1 MPNLRFVWN
10 LWLNLQKVSNCH
22 FRLSMD
28 ENKNIKVYRASAGS
42 GKTFTLV
49 SEYIALAISSHAGSS
64 AFAGILAITFTN
76 KATGEMKMRILNTLW
91 NIGNGLPQGN
101 AYVGKIGGILGGKF
115 SAEEIRERCATTLR
129 HILNNYDFF
138 DVKTIDSFFQGI
150 VGDIA
155 AMIGYDSS
163 LEVFLNDD
171 EAVDSA
177 VENIV
182 AQAAEGKNRVLAGLL
197 KDYIEKNLEENSS
210 WDFRRALKR
219 FGLNVCREA
228 YMRNEAEI
236 NRVYGDTRA
245 FSEIYDRLA
254 GEKKKAENLI
264 SHLADSLTIDYGKF
278 AKGKYVRNYVA
289 KAVKCECDGMNKSVS
304 AFYNG
309 DYGKAEASP
318 EEMDVWHSQFVAFE
332 KDRARLFRR
341 LNSADLTLKNLNEM
355 RMLEAI
361 DSEVKK
367 ESRDE
372 NRILLSKSQELVS
385 EQLRDGENISFV
397 FERAGRRY
405 RHVMLDEAQDT
416 SQMQFDSLWKL
427 MSNLLAAEGNRCVV
441 VGDVK
446 QSIYRWRGGDW
457 NILQGLGEKYDAEG
471 RYVLGDNYRSCGNIV
486 AFNNEF
492 FECVRKLRPDDIGR
506 IYSDV
511 RQCAKHGPAAEGC
524 VRIFG
529 IPSDGGDV
537 EEERLETLLGNIELA
552 HDAGVDY
559 SEMAILTRKNDEIYA
574 IADYARSN
582 DAPFRIDTREA
593 YNLTNSVA
601 VEIVIAA
608 MKYVYGEVCGSP
620 DNVCGFFVARE
631 YRRTCDG
638 AAFAEPVFEDA
649 NEDAVRGYMEKSLPP
664 KLAKAKSSLAELPVA
679 EMAMRLA
686 RMLRVSDIKGESQY
700 LLTFMDY
707 MNAYSQRNAYD
718 LKRFFDDWDAEGAKQ
733 YIDMGADNGIKAMTI
748 HKAKGLEFHTVFI
761 PYCDWKF
768 VPTNSSKMWC
778 SPHGEGYD
786 GIPLVPVGFVK
797 KAKESIYEVDYA
809 KEVFDV
815 EVDNL
820 NMLYVAFTRAK
831 ANLFVQYAERD
842 IKGGTINST
851 RISDFLVHALGNMDM
866 EKYGKD
872 IVPGEKAAK
881 NGGSR
886 FSTQGRVVELDMKM
900 EELA

>member
-1 MPNLRFVWN
+1 MIE
-10 LWLNLQKVSNCH
+10 S
-22 FRLSMD
+22 S
-28 ENKNIKVYRASAGS
+28 NIKVYRASAGS

-76 KATGEMKMRILNTLW
+76 KATWEMKMRILNTLW

-101 AYVGKIGGILGGKF
+101 AYVEKIGGILGGKF
-115 SAEEIRERCATTLR
+115 GAEEIRERCATTLR

-155 AMIGYDSS
+155 AMIGYDST

-177 VENIV
+177 VENLV
-182 AQAAEGKNRVLAGLL
+182 AQAAEGKNRVLSGLL
-197 KDYIEKNLEENSS
+197 GDYIEKNLEESSS

-219 FGLNVCREA
+219 FGLNVCRED
-228 YMRNEAEI
+228 YMRNETEI
-236 NRVYGDTRA
+236 NRVFGDGNT
-245 FSEIYDRLA
+245 FSKIYNWLSQD
-254 GEKKKAENLI
+254 KKKAENLI
-264 SHLADSLTIDYGKF
+264 SHLADSLTIDYDKIP
-278 AKGKYVRNYVA
+278 KGRYVKNYVT
-289 KAVKCECDGMNKSVS
+289 KALKCECNGMNNSVL
-304 AFYNG
+304 AFYEGN
-309 DYGKAEASP
+309 YGKTKASP
-318 EEMDVWHSQFVAFE
+318 EEMDMWHSQFVAFE
-332 KDRARLFRR
+332 KDRAQLFSR
-341 LNSADLTLKNLNEM
+341 LNSAVLTLKNFNEM
-355 RMLEAI
+355 RMLDAI
-361 DSEVKK
+361 DREVKK

-385 EQLRDGENISFV
+385 EQLREGGNISFV

-416 SQMQFDSLWKL
+416 SRMQFDSLWKL
-427 MSNLLAAEGNRCVV
+427 MSNLLAAEGNQCVV

-446 QSIYRWRGGDW
+446 QSIYRWRGGYW
-457 NILQGLGEKYDAEG
+457 NILQRLGEKYDAEG
-471 RYVLGDNYRSCGNIV
+471 RYVLGDNYRSYGNVV

-492 FECVRKLRPDDIGR
+492 FENVRKQRSNGIDR

-511 RQCAKHGPAAEGC
+511 RQRAKREPTEGC
-524 VRIFG
+524 VRIYE
-529 IPSDGGDV
+529 IPSDSDDV
-537 EEERLETLLGNIELA
+537 EEERLETLLDNIEMA
-552 HDAGVDY
+552 HNSGVDY

-574 IADYARSN
+574 IADYVKSKN
-582 DAPFRIDTREA
+582 APFKINTREA

-601 VEIVIAA
+601 VEMVVDA
-608 MKYVYGEVCGSP
+608 MKYVYAEVCGKP
-620 DNVCGFFVARE
+620 DDVSGLFVARE
-631 YRRTCDG
+631 YRRICDG
-638 AAFAEPVFEDA
+638 TFFAEPVFEDA
-649 NEDAVRGYMEKSLPP
+649 NENAVREYIEKSLPP
-664 KLAKAKSSLAELPVA
+664 KLAKTKSSIAELPVA

-686 RMLRVSDIKGESQY
+686 RMLCVSKIKGESQY

-707 MNAYSQRNAYD
+707 INAYSQRNAYD

-733 YIDMGADNGIKAMTI
+733 YIAMGTENGIKAMTI

-768 VPTNSSKMWC
+768 VPANNAKMWC
-778 SPHGEGYD
+778 SPHGENYD
-786 GIPLVPVGFVK
+786 GIPLVPVSFVK
-797 KAKESIYEVDYA
+797 KAKESIYDSDYD
-809 KEVFDV
+809 EETFNV

-831 ANLFVQYAERD
+831 ANLFVQFAERKKTD
-842 IKGGTINST
+842 DTKNTINSM
-851 RISDFLVHALGNMDM
+851 RISDFLVYALSNMDM
-866 EKYGKD
+866 KKYGKT
-872 IVPGEKAAK
+872 IVPGEKTEN

-886 FSTQGRVVELDMKM
+886 FSPKGKVVEMDIKLED
-900 EELA
+900 LA